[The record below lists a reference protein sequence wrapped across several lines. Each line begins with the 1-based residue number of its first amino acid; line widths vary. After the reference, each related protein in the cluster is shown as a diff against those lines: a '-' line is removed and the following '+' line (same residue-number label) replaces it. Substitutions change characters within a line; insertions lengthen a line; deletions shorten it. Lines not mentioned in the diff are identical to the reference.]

1 MAYFDEHA
9 LEMAIMDFLQDEGYK
24 YVRGD
29 SIHRQKNEVLLI
41 DDLKNYLLNRYAD
54 EGLTLSEVNSI
65 IFMLKSVSGTLYE
78 ANKSVFKMLCDG
90 FVFNRE
96 DRSKKDLYIEFIDF
110 DNPENNI
117 FRVVNQFEV
126 DGSITRPEFPTIL
139 YL

>member
-1 MAYFDEHA
+1 
-9 LEMAIMDFLQDEGYK
+9 MAIMDFLQDEGYK

-78 ANKSVFKMLCDG
+78 TNKSVFKMLCDG
-90 FVFNRE
+90 FVFNRVKTAQK
-96 DRSKKDLYIEFIDF
+96 RIYISNLLTLII
-110 DNPENNI
+110 PKII
-117 FRVVNQFEV
+117 FLELLINLKSTA
-126 DGSITRPEFPTIL
+126 SITRPEFPTVL

>member
-1 MAYFDEHA
+1 MV
-9 LEMAIMDFLQDEGYK
+9 IMDFLQDEGYK

-126 DGSITRPEFPTIL
+126 DGSITRPEFPTVL